1 MSEDSEISLD
11 SAITGETET
20 PATEESTEVSTE
32 TAVETEVKT
41 EVETEEPKPDSAE
54 KEKPEEKTETQEEK
68 EERGTLAGLKAE
80 RAKRQ
85 AAEHDRDALSDRIT
99 QLEGKLPKS
108 EPVKAI
114 DPIEDPTG
122 FARQIR
128 QENDASNLKT
138 VLRLSRSAMSRQ
150 VDDFADVMSTFTDLA
165 KADKTIAEKMLL
177 AEDPYHFAYTYAK
190 KHLEFKDVENV
201 EEWKDKTRAELR
213 EEIKAELV
221 AEAGKTAEAEETST
235 ETAELPNL
243 ASKTSVE
250 GGITTAS
257 GDITIDDILG
267 VDYIS
272 KK

>member
-32 TAVETEVKT
+32 TAAETEVKT
-41 EVETEEPKPDSAE
+41 EVETEGSKPDSAE
-54 KEKPEEKTETQEEK
+54 EPEQKTETQEEK

-85 AAEHDRDALSDRIT
+85 AAEHDRDALSERIT

-213 EEIKAELV
+213 IEIEAEVLAKAGEKAE
-221 AEAGKTAEAEETST
+221 ADETSI
-235 ETAELPNL
+235 ETAALPNL

>member
-20 PATEESTEVSTE
+20 PATESTETSTE
-32 TAVETEVKT
+32 TAAETEVKT
-41 EVETEEPKPDSAE
+41 EVETEESKPDSAE

-85 AAEHDRDALSDRIT
+85 AAEHDRDALSERIT

-108 EPVKAI
+108 EPAKAI

-122 FARQIR
+122 FVRQIR

-150 VDDFADVMSTFTDLA
+150 VDDFNEVMSTFTDLA
-165 KADKTIAEKMLL
+165 KADRTIAEKMLQ
-177 AEDPYHFAYTYAK
+177 AEDPYHFAYEYAK

-201 EEWKDKTRAELR
+201 DEWKDKTRAELR
-213 EEIKAELV
+213 IEIEAELL
-221 AEAGKTAEAEETST
+221 AKSGEKAEAEQIST
-235 ETAELPNL
+235 ETAEIPNL

-250 GGITTAS
+250 GGITTTS
-257 GDITIDDILG
+257 GEPTLDDILG
-267 VDYIS
+267 VGYSS